1 MRKFTVIAPDD
12 VTLADVRAMLPG
24 CTVSEVK
31 VKAKAAKPD
40 ADYEPV
46 IVYKNGEVLREIDGV
61 SAQKAIAKIM
71 AETRKGQ
78 NSDGRG
84 KHVYPNYEA
93 MVERLKK
100 DPMANADH
108 DYAKVF
114 CQNLHLKP
122 AKYINGVTA

>member
-31 VKAKAAKPD
+31 VKAKAGKPE
-40 ADYEPV
+40 ADFEPV
-46 IVYKNGEVLREIDGV
+46 IVYKNGEVIREIDGV
-61 SAQKAIAKIM
+61 SAQKAIAKLT

-84 KHVYPNYEA
+84 KHVYPGWGDRPDASAADYIKQFCSA
-93 MVERLKK
+93 LK
-100 DPMANADH
+100 H
-108 DYAKVF
+108 
-114 CQNLHLKP
+114 KP
-122 AKYINGVTA
+122 ADYVVAE

>member
-12 VTLADVRAMLPG
+12 VTLAAVRAMLPG

-31 VKAKAAKPD
+31 AKAVTKKQE
-40 ADYEPV
+40 ADFEPV
-46 IVYKNGEVLREIDGV
+46 IVYKNGEVIREIDGV

-84 KHVYPNYEA
+84 KHVYPDWGGQPDASAADYIKQFCDA
-93 MVERLKK
+93 LK
-100 DPMANADH
+100 H
-108 DYAKVF
+108 
-114 CQNLHLKP
+114 KP
-122 AKYINGVTA
+122 ADYIMAHAKAA